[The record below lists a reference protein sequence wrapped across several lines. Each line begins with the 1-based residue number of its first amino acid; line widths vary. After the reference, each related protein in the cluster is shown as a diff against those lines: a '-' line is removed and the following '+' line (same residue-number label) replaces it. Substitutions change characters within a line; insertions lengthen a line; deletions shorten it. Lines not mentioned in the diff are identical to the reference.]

1 MSHEECA
8 HSRRLQN
15 AKHLGDDHVRVLDLL
30 QDADLHVIDHQR
42 HPLRIACVF
51 ERLRNVEAVDDT

>member
-1 MSHEECA
+1 
-8 HSRRLQN
+8 LQN